1 MIGQLSKRYESNG
14 RPGAIGFDAVGG
26 WSYGL
31 YQIATRTGTMSLFLT
46 WLANSA
52 YKFAYER
59 LKRAGGDIA
68 ARDGSDAFKAAW
80 TALADDP
87 EFTNAQHDYI
97 KVSHYDVQAAW
108 VKAAGVDPEQRSG
121 ALRDVIWS
129 TAVQH
134 GAKTNVITGVIAEHG
149 ALPDAELI
157 PLIYQERRTRFG
169 SSTAAVRASV
179 MRRFD
184 SEQAEA
190 LRMLR
195 ETKTNFEAPAPAPA
209 PAPARSAE
217 PVAGSTS
224 GFVEPAK
231 STNNRSNYL

>member
-1 MIGQLSKRYESNG
+1 MLGNLSKRYESNG
-14 RPGAIGFDAVGG
+14 KPGAIGFDAVGG

-31 YQIATRTGTMSLFLT
+31 YQIATRTGTMSLFLA
-46 WLANSA
+46 WLANSR
-52 YKFAYER
+52 YKWAYER

-68 ARDGSDAFKAAW
+68 ARDGSNAFKSAW
-80 TALADDP
+80 EVLADDP

-97 KVSHYDVQAAW
+97 KTSHYDVQAAR
-108 VKAAGVDPEQRSG
+108 VKAAGIDPDQRSG

-149 ALPDAELI
+149 ALPDAQLI
-157 PLIYQERRTRFG
+157 PLIYAERRTRFG

-179 MRRFD
+179 MSRFD

-190 LRMLR
+190 LRMLC
-195 ETKTNFEAPAPAPA
+195 ETKTSFEAQAPAPAPKPPNSA
-209 PAPARSAE
+209 TTPAQKPTFNT
-217 PVAGSTS
+217 PK
-224 GFVEPAK
+224 P
-231 STNNRSNYL
+231 NRSDYL

>member
-1 MIGQLSKRYESNG
+1 MLGNLSKRYESNG
-14 RPGAIGFDAVGG
+14 KPGAIGFDAVGG

-31 YQIATRTGTMSLFLT
+31 YQIATRHGTMSLFLA
-46 WLANSA
+46 WLANSN

-68 ARDGSDAFKAAW
+68 ARDGSAAFKDAW
-80 TALADDP
+80 ATLADDP
-87 EFTNAQHDYI
+87 EFTNAQHEYI
-97 KVSHYDVQAAW
+97 KFSHYDVQAGRI
-108 VKAAGVDPEQRSG
+108 KAAGVDLDTRSD
-121 ALRDVIWS
+121 AMRDVVWS

-149 ALPDAELI
+149 ALPDAQLI
-157 PLIYQERRTRFG
+157 QLIYAERRTRFG
-169 SSTAAVRASV
+169 SSTPAVRASV

-195 ETKTNFEAPAPAPA
+195 
-209 PAPARSAE
+209 
-217 PVAGSTS
+217 VMD
-224 GFVEPAK
+224 
-231 STNNRSNYL
+231 TNNDQDSQPRLQQPQNSASTVSQKPTFNTPKPNRSDYL